1 MTTFINIHALISHP
15 SSMMNRDDSGL
26 QKTAVFGGTT
36 RSRISSQCLKRAI
49 RQSDLYKEN
58 VEEVSV
64 RTRLVD
70 ELIEKLA
77 TKISDFYPE
86 DIKSVV
92 EALSMNPKTEG
103 LESNIKTEEIEV
115 DEINEDG
122 TKVKVKTG
130 EVKRVFKTVQPFSTG
145 EIRELMLVAK
155 NSFPEVF
162 NEILAGLPEKPKKSD
177 KTKFKKSLVAF
188 HELINSVIPVL
199 DVALSGRMD
208 TSCYNRNTEASM
220 SVAHSLTTHSADIEV
235 DWFTACDD
243 LAEQGS
249 GHIGT
254 NEFSS
259 GVFYRYASIDI
270 DLLANSINKSI
281 SETTGIVL
289 GVVKCFAQVT
299 PSAKQK
305 TFAAYNF
312 AEFVMAEKST
322 QPISLVNA
330 FRNPIPN
337 TGKVMEESIK
347 SLVSHYEKL
356 VDGYEL
362 QSQAKAFDLTQTA
375 VSDKITFVNKVSEL
389 TF

>member
-58 VEEVSV
+58 VEELSI

-70 ELIEKLA
+70 ELIENIASCL
-77 TKISDFYPE
+77 TEYPKDE
-86 DIKSVV
+86 IKAVI
-92 EALSMNPKTEG
+92 EALSINPKTES
-103 LESNIKTEEIEV
+103 LKSNIKSEEIEI
-115 DEINEDG
+115 DEIAEDG
-122 TKVKVKTG
+122 SKTKVKTG
-130 EVKRVFKTVQPFSTG
+130 ETVRVFKTVQPFSVG
-145 EIRELMLVAK
+145 EVRELIIISK
-155 NSFPEVF
+155 ESFPDLYAS
-162 NEILAGLPEKPKKSD
+162 ILQGLPDKPKKVD
-177 KTKFKKSLVAF
+177 KTAYKKSLQAF
-188 HELINSVIPVL
+188 HELVFSVIPVL

-208 TSCYNRNTEASM
+208 TSCHNRNAEAAM
-220 SVAHSLTTHSADIEV
+220 SVAHSITTHSADIEV

-254 NEFSS
+254 TEFSS
-259 GVFYRYASIDI
+259 GVFYRYASINV
-270 DLLANSINKSI
+270 DLLAQTIGSSV
-281 SETTGIVL
+281 SETTDIVCAIA
-289 GVVKCFAQVT
+289 KCLAQVT

-312 AEFVMAEKST
+312 AEFVMLEKST

-330 FRNPIPN
+330 FRKPIPN
-337 TGKVMEESIK
+337 TGEVMEASIE
-347 SLVSHYEKL
+347 SLVKHYETL
-356 VDGYEL
+356 VNGYEL
-362 QSQAKAFDLTQTA
+362 QSQAKAFDLTNTLN
-375 VSDKITFVNKVSEL
+375 SDLVTQVNKISEL

>member
-49 RQSDLYKEN
+49 RQSDLYKKN
-58 VEEVSV
+58 VEELSI
-64 RTRLVD
+64 RTNKFDDL
-70 ELIEKLA
+70 LALCIEKL
-77 TKISDFYPE
+77 PE
-86 DIKSVV
+86 FDAKLIEDV
-92 EALSMNPKTEG
+92 
-103 LESNIKTEEIEV
+103 LENMGSKIKTE
-115 DEINEDG
+115 INKD
-122 TKVKVKTG
+122 TKEKI
-130 EVKRVFKTVQPFSTG
+130 RFFDAVQPYSIG
-145 EIRELMLVAK
+145 AIREAINMVQ
-155 NSFPEVF
+155 
-162 NEILAGLPEKPKKSD
+162 AGTELKELKKI
-177 KTKFKKSLVAF
+177 VQ
-188 HELINSVIPVL
+188 IPTI

-208 TSCYNRNTEASM
+208 ASCPERNVEAAM

-259 GVFYRYASIDI
+259 GVFYRYASINV
-270 DLLANSINKSI
+270 DLLAKNINKTV
-281 SETTGIVL
+281 SEAAHIVNTIIN
-289 GVVKCFAQVT
+289 CFAQVS

-305 TFAAYNF
+305 TFAAHNK
-312 AEFVMAEKST
+312 ADFVLCTNSN
-322 QPISLVNA
+322 QPLSLANA
-330 FRNPIPN
+330 FRNPIKN
-337 TGKVMEESIK
+337 TGEVMEESIK
-347 SLVSHYEKL
+347 ALVSHYEML

-375 VSDKITFVNKVSEL
+375 VSDKITLVKKISEL
-389 TF
+389 TL